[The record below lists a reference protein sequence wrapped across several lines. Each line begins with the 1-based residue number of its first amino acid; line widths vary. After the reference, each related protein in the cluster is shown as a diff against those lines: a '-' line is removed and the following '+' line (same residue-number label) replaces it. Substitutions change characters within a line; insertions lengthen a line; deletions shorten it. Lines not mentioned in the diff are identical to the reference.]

1 MKIGNVINLLKD
13 PKMIKEL
20 LRFHA
25 GGYLR
30 QIGWFES
37 NRNNKPVD
45 IDGQPIPWVTY
56 SFIDF
61 IRDRLDKTMTLLEY
75 GSGNSTLFYGSR
87 VKNVHTVENDK
98 GWFDEI
104 SRSMP
109 SNVEMKYIDLVRGG
123 EYSKYGQQFPNTF
136 DIVIV
141 DGRDRVNCLKNS
153 LGSLTARGVM
163 VLDDTE
169 RTEYSEAIKFMVD
182 KGFRKIDFSGIAP
195 GVFYRKST
203 TVFYRDNNCLKI

>member
-1 MKIGNVINLLKD
+1 MNLGKALRLLKN
-13 PKMIKEL
+13 PKMINVL

-37 NRNNKPVD
+37 YEGQKPVD
-45 IDGQPIPWVTY
+45 QNGQPIPWVTY

-61 IRDRLDKTMTLLEY
+61 ISDRLDKTMSLLEY

-87 VKNVHTVENDK
+87 VKTVHAVENDK
-98 GWFDEI
+98 DWFDLV
-104 SRSMP
+104 SKSMP
-109 SNVEMKYIDLVRGG
+109 ANVQMKYIELVRGG
-123 EYSKYGQQFPNTF
+123 DYSKYGQQFPNTF

-141 DGRDRVNCLKNS
+141 DGRDRVNCLKS
-153 LGSLTARGVM
+153 SIDALTSRGVM
-163 VLDDTE
+163 ILDDSE
-169 RTEYSEAIKFMVD
+169 REEYKEALTFMND
-182 KGFRKIDFSGIAP
+182 RGFRKIDFSGVAP

-203 TVFYRDNNCLKI
+203 TIFYRDNNCMKI